1 MGDINFEKERK
12 KAYQREYYKNN
23 KQYHVLYHLRKR
35 LINGINNE
43 IKNMVSIREYAKLKK
58 DEVQLVRRKRNYN
71 LTGFKKISKKEP
83 ILVYFD

>member
-1 MGDINFEKERK
+1 MADINFEKERK
-12 KAYQREYYKNN
+12 KAYQREYYKKN
-23 KQYHVLYHLRKR
+23 KL
-35 LINGINNE
+35 INNE

-58 DEVQLVRRKRNYN
+58 DEVQLVRRKRNYH